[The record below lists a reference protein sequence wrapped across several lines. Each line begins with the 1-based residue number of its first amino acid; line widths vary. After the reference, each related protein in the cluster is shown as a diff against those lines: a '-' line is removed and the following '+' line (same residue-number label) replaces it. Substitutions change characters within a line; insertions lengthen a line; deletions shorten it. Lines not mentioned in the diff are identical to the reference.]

1 MCLGFDCTCIT
12 RIWYETELRI
22 AKTSAWDIF
31 SNHRKVQRCV
41 LSELLIIVVSMQVK
55 VDTTPS
61 NIETKVVS
69 VLLKLSAVCKLLFIT
84 QQDFLENQYFPK
96 GKYLV
101 QFQKMFFLKLL
112 HILLRN
118 TKRCQ
123 IAAINDQPY
132 FRPSKSVFLSHTI
145 CSPSSNLPL
154 YSLLLGLI
162 KVLVIK
168 VSFPPIM

>member
-1 MCLGFDCTCIT
+1 M
-12 RIWYETELRI
+12 
-22 AKTSAWDIF
+22 
-31 SNHRKVQRCV
+31 CV

-84 QQDFLENQYFPK
+84 QQDFQENQYFPK

-112 HILLRN
+112 HIVLSN

-132 FRPSKSVFLSHTI
+132 FHPSKSVFLSHTI